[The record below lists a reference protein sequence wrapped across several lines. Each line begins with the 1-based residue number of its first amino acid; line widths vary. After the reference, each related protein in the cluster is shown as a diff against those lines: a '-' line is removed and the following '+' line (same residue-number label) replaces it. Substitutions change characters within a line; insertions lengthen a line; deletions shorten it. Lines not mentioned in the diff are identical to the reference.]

1 MGKINLLT
9 SKVFNRISAGEV
21 VERPFSVVKELV
33 ENAIDAKATKIDIKI
48 ENGGISLIEIIDN
61 GSGIEKDDLSRA
73 ILPHATSKICTVKDL
88 DAIKTLGFRGEALA
102 SIASVSKL
110 SIISKTLEQDCAYKI
125 FVEGGDVSEIEESA
139 GEIGTVMTVKN
150 LFFNTPARE
159 KFLRTPRSEEGD
171 ITATVSRFILGNPD
185 IAFTYY
191 VDNKLVLQS
200 YGDGVESAFISIYEA
215 KTLKDCFLIDSEKN
229 GVKIYG
235 YIGKHY
241 FTKANRSHQTIFING
256 RVVVNNTISS
266 AIANAYS
273 SYLMKR
279 QYPFCVLYLTVPNE
293 IVDVNVHPNKL
304 DVRFSNNQIIYSAV
318 YSILSKTLD
327 GASEALDIVVDKNQ
341 SITNERKDDYVRHN
355 TILPNI
361 ESKNKEDKIGVL
373 NFSDIS
379 EEKNKNIE
387 DIFLQNKAY
396 LESLEK
402 KKNEVQVENVVQNV
416 IKVDKDLRYI
426 GQALNTFL
434 IFEDGED
441 LYFIDQHAAHERVLY
456 DKFIEDFKS
465 NNNTVQPLLIDYI
478 LNVSTEEFEFI
489 SEKVSFLTQLG
500 FSIEEFGRNS
510 YKISTVP
517 TLLSNINLKN
527 FFDELLFDFNS
538 LKKIEVEDLLLEKIS
553 QKACKAAIKSGDK
566 MSDGEVEYL
575 LKLIKGNLG
584 LKCPHGRPIAIKIS
598 RTEIDKW
605 FKRIVWKKY
614 W

>member
-33 ENAIDAKATKIDIKI
+33 ENAIDANATRIDIKI
-48 ENGGISLIEIIDN
+48 ENGGISLIEITDN
-61 GSGIEKDDLSRA
+61 GVGIEKEDLTKA
-73 ILPHATSKICTVKDL
+73 ILPHATSKISTVKDL
-88 DAIKTLGFRGEALA
+88 DSIKTLGFRGEALA

-110 SIISKTLEQDCAYKI
+110 TIVSKTSEQEFAYKLY
-125 FVEGGDVSEIEESA
+125 VEGGDVSEIEESA

-159 KFLRTPRSEEGD
+159 KFLRTARSEEGD
-171 ITATVSRFILGNPD
+171 VTATVSRFILGNPN
-185 IAFTYY
+185 IAFNYY
-191 VDNKLVLQS
+191 VDNKLILQS

-215 KTLKDCFLIDSEKN
+215 KTIKDCFLIDSEKN
-229 GVKIYG
+229 GIKIYG

-256 RVVVNNTISS
+256 RVVVNSTISS

-304 DVRFSNNQIIYSAV
+304 DVRFSNNQIIYGAV
-318 YSILSKTLD
+318 YSVVSKTLD
-327 GASEALDIVVDKNQ
+327 GTREALDIIVNKNQ
-341 SITNERKDDYVRHN
+341 FISNETNDNYVRHN
-355 TILPNI
+355 IVVPNNEIDKI
-361 ESKNKEDKIGVL
+361 ETKDKIGVL
-373 NFSDIS
+373 KFSDVS

-402 KKNEVQVENVVQNV
+402 KKNEVKIENVVQNV
-416 IKVDKDLRYI
+416 IKVDKQFRYI

-489 SEKVSFLTQLG
+489 SEKISFLTKLG

-517 TLLSNINLKN
+517 TLLCNINLKN
-527 FFDELLFDFNS
+527 FFDELLFDYNS

-605 FKRIVWKKY
+605 FKRIV
-614 W
+614 

>member
-33 ENAIDAKATKIDIKI
+33 ENAIDAKATKIEIRI

-61 GSGIEKDDLSRA
+61 GTGIEKDDLSKA
-73 ILPHATSKICTVKDL
+73 ILPHATSKICTVNDL

-110 SIISKTLEQDCAYKI
+110 SIVSKTLEQDSAYKI
-125 FVEGGDVSEIEESA
+125 YVEGGEISPIEECA
-139 GEIGTVMTVKN
+139 GETGTIISVKN

-159 KFLRTPRSEEGD
+159 KFLRTPRSEESD
-171 ITATVSRFILGNPD
+171 ITATVSKFILGNPN

-191 VDNKLVLQS
+191 VDNKLTLQS

-215 KTLKDCFLIDSEKN
+215 KTIKDCFLIDGEKN
-229 GVKIYG
+229 GVKING

-241 FTKANRSHQTIFING
+241 FTKANRLHQTIFING
-256 RVVVNNTISS
+256 RVVVNSTISS

-318 YSILSKTLD
+318 FSILSKTLD
-327 GASEALDIVVDKNQ
+327 GTHEALNIIVDNSKLN
-341 SITNERKDDYVRHN
+341 TNENNNNYVRHN
-355 TILPNI
+355 VVFSNN
-361 ESKNKEDKIGVL
+361 EDKVCDDKIGVL
-373 NFSDIS
+373 KFSDVSIEKS
-379 EEKNKNIE
+379 EEQSKKVE

-402 KKNEVQVENVVQNV
+402 KKNEIQVENVVQSV
-416 IKVDKDLRYI
+416 IKIEKELNYI

-456 DKFIEDFKS
+456 DKFIEDFKT

-478 LNVSTEEFEFI
+478 LNVSNEEFEFI
-489 SEKVSFLTQLG
+489 SGKTTFLTKLG
-500 FSIEEFGRNS
+500 FTIEEFGRNS

-517 TLLSNINLKN
+517 TLLSNINLKS

-538 LKKIEVEDLLLEKIS
+538 LKKIEVEDLLLDKIS

-566 MSDGEVEYL
+566 MSNSEVEFL

-598 RTEIDKW
+598 RMEIDKW
-605 FKRIVWKKY
+605 FKRIV
-614 W
+614 

>member
-33 ENAIDAKATKIDIKI
+33 ENAIDAKATKIEIRI
-48 ENGGISLIEIIDN
+48 ENGGISLIEIIDD
-61 GSGIEKDDLSRA
+61 GTGIEKEDLSKA
-73 ILPHATSKICTVKDL
+73 ILPHATSKICTVNDL

-110 SIISKTLEQDCAYKI
+110 SIISKTLEQDSAYKI
-125 FVEGGDVSEIEESA
+125 YVEGGEISPIEECA
-139 GEIGTVMTVKN
+139 GETGTIISVKN

-171 ITATVSRFILGNPD
+171 ITATVSRFILGNPN

-191 VDNKLVLQS
+191 VDNKLTLQS

-215 KTLKDCFLIDSEKN
+215 KTIKDCFLIDGEKN

-256 RVVVNNTISS
+256 RVVVNSTISS

-318 YSILSKTLD
+318 FSIISKTLD
-327 GASEALDIVVDKNQ
+327 GTREALDIIVDNNKLN
-341 SITNERKDDYVRHN
+341 TNENNDNYVRHN
-355 TILPNI
+355 VVFSNN
-361 ESKNKEDKIGVL
+361 EDKVCGDKIGVL
-373 NFSDIS
+373 KFSDVSIEKS
-379 EEKNKNIE
+379 EEQSKKVE

-402 KKNEVQVENVVQNV
+402 KKNEIQVENVVQSV
-416 IKVDKDLRYI
+416 IKVEKELNYI

-456 DKFIEDFKS
+456 DKFIEDFKT

-478 LNVSTEEFEFI
+478 LNVSNEEFEFI
-489 SEKVSFLTQLG
+489 SGKTTFLTELG
-500 FSIEEFGRNS
+500 FTIEEFGRNS

-517 TLLSNINLKN
+517 TLLSNINLKS

-538 LKKIEVEDLLLEKIS
+538 LKKIEVEDLLLDKIS

-566 MSDGEVEYL
+566 MSNSEVEYL

-598 RTEIDKW
+598 RMEIDKW
-605 FKRIVWKKY
+605 FKRIV
-614 W
+614 

>member
-33 ENAIDAKATKIDIKI
+33 ENAIDAKATKIEIRI

-61 GSGIEKDDLSRA
+61 GTGIEKEDLSKA
-73 ILPHATSKICTVKDL
+73 ILPHATSKIFTVKDL

-110 SIISKTLEQDCAYKI
+110 TIVSKTLEQESAYKI
-125 FVEGGDVSEIEESA
+125 HVEGGDVSEIEESA

-171 ITATVSRFILGNPD
+171 ITATVSRFILGNPN
-185 IAFTYY
+185 IAFNYY

-215 KTLKDCFLIDSEKN
+215 KTLNDCFLIDSEKN

-256 RVVVNNTISS
+256 RVVVNSTISS
-266 AIANAYS
+266 SIANAYS

-304 DVRFSNNQIIYSAV
+304 DVRFSNNQIIYGAV
-318 YSILSKTLD
+318 YSILTKTLD
-327 GASEALDIVVDKNQ
+327 GASEALDIIVDKNKL
-341 SITNERKDDYVRHN
+341 ITNEIKENYVRHN
-355 TILPNI
+355 NSFPNI
-361 ESKNKEDKIGVL
+361 ESKKIEDKIGVL
-373 NFSDIS
+373 NFSDIG
-379 EEKNKNIE
+379 EQKNKNIE

-396 LESLEK
+396 LESLEANK
-402 KKNEVQVENVVQNV
+402 KEIQIKNVLQNV
-416 IKVDKDLRYI
+416 IKVDKELKYI

-456 DKFIEDFKS
+456 DKFIEEFKT

-478 LNVSTEEFEFI
+478 LNVSSEEFDFI
-489 SEKVSFLTQLG
+489 STKTSFLTELG
-500 FSIEEFGRNS
+500 FKIEEFGRNS

-527 FFDELLFDFNS
+527 FFDELLFDYNS

-566 MSDGEVEYL
+566 MSDGEVDYL

-605 FKRIVWKKY
+605 FKRIV
-614 W
+614 

>member
-48 ENGGISLIEIIDN
+48 ENGGISLIEITDN

-110 SIISKTLEQDCAYKI
+110 SIVSKTLEQDCAYKI

-341 SITNERKDDYVRHN
+341 SITNETKDDYVRHN
-355 TILPNI
+355 AILSNI

-396 LESLEK
+396 LESLETK
-402 KKNEVQVENVVQNV
+402 KKEIQVENVVQNV
-416 IKVDKDLRYI
+416 IKVDKELKYI

-456 DKFIEDFKS
+456 DKFIEDFMS

-527 FFDELLFDFNS
+527 FFDELLFDINS

-605 FKRIVWKKY
+605 FKRIV
-614 W
+614 

>member
-33 ENAIDAKATKIDIKI
+33 ENAIDAKATKIEIRI

-61 GSGIEKDDLSRA
+61 GTGIEKEDLSKA
-73 ILPHATSKICTVKDL
+73 ILPHATSKICTVNDL

-110 SIISKTLEQDCAYKI
+110 SIISKTLEQDSAYKI
-125 FVEGGDVSEIEESA
+125 YVEGGEISPIEECA
-139 GEIGTVMTVKN
+139 GETGTIISVKN

-159 KFLRTPRSEEGD
+159 KFLRTPRSEESD
-171 ITATVSRFILGNPD
+171 ITATVSKFILGNPNT
-185 IAFTYY
+185 AFTYY
-191 VDNKLVLQS
+191 VDNKLTLQS

-215 KTLKDCFLIDSEKN
+215 KTIKDCFLIDGEKN
-229 GVKIYG
+229 GVKING

-241 FTKANRSHQTIFING
+241 FTKANRLHQTIFING
-256 RVVVNNTISS
+256 RVVVNSTISS

-318 YSILSKTLD
+318 FSIISKTLD
-327 GASEALDIVVDKNQ
+327 GTHEALNIIVDNNKIN
-341 SITNERKDDYVRHN
+341 TNENNNNYVRHN
-355 TILPNI
+355 VVFSNN
-361 ESKNKEDKIGVL
+361 EDKVCDDKIGVL
-373 NFSDIS
+373 KFSDVSIEKS
-379 EEKNKNIE
+379 EEQSKKVE

-402 KKNEVQVENVVQNV
+402 KKNEIQVENVVQSV
-416 IKVDKDLRYI
+416 IKVEKELNYI

-456 DKFIEDFKS
+456 DKFIEDFKT

-478 LNVSTEEFEFI
+478 LNVSNEEFDFI
-489 SEKVSFLTQLG
+489 SGKSTFLTELG
-500 FSIEEFGRNS
+500 FTIEEFGRNS

-517 TLLSNINLKN
+517 TLLSNINLKS

-538 LKKIEVEDLLLEKIS
+538 LKKIEVEDLLLDKIS

-566 MSDGEVEYL
+566 MSNSEVEYL

-598 RTEIDKW
+598 RMEIDKW
-605 FKRIVWKKY
+605 FKRIV
-614 W
+614 

>member
-396 LESLEK
+396 LESLETK
-402 KKNEVQVENVVQNV
+402 KKDIQVENIVQNV
-416 IKVDKDLRYI
+416 IKVDKELKFI

>member
-73 ILPHATSKICTVKDL
+73 ILPHATSKISTVKDL
-88 DAIKTLGFRGEALA
+88 DSIKTLGFRGEALA

-110 SIISKTLEQDCAYKI
+110 SIVSKTLEQDCAYKI

-327 GASEALDIVVDKNQ
+327 GASEALDIIVDKNQ
-341 SITNERKDDYVRHN
+341 SITNETKGDYVRHN
-355 TILPNI
+355 AILPNI

>member
-110 SIISKTLEQDCAYKI
+110 SIISKTLEQDCAYKLY
-125 FVEGGDVSEIEESA
+125 VEGGDVSEIEESA

-396 LESLEK
+396 LESLETK
-402 KKNEVQVENVVQNV
+402 KKEIQVENIVQNV
-416 IKVDKDLRYI
+416 IKVDKELKYI

-605 FKRIVWKKY
+605 FKRIV
-614 W
+614 

>member
-33 ENAIDAKATKIDIKI
+33 ENAIDAKATKIEIRI

-61 GSGIEKDDLSRA
+61 GTGIEKDDLSKA
-73 ILPHATSKICTVKDL
+73 ILPHATSKICTVNDL

-110 SIISKTLEQDCAYKI
+110 SIISKTLEQDSAYKI
-125 FVEGGDVSEIEESA
+125 YVEGGEISPIEECA
-139 GEIGTVMTVKN
+139 GETGTIISVKN

-171 ITATVSRFILGNPD
+171 ITATVSRFILGNPN

-191 VDNKLVLQS
+191 VDNKLTLQS

-215 KTLKDCFLIDSEKN
+215 KTIKDCFLINSEKN
-229 GVKIYG
+229 GIKING

-241 FTKANRSHQTIFING
+241 FTKANRLHQTIFING
-256 RVVVNNTISS
+256 RVVVNSTISS

-318 YSILSKTLD
+318 FSIISKTLD
-327 GASEALDIVVDKNQ
+327 GTREALDIIIDNNKLN
-341 SITNERKDDYVRHN
+341 TNENNDNYVIHN
-355 TILPNI
+355 VIFSNN
-361 ESKNKEDKIGVL
+361 EDKVCGDKIGVL
-373 NFSDIS
+373 KFSDVSIEKS
-379 EEKNKNIE
+379 EEQSKKVE

-402 KKNEVQVENVVQNV
+402 KKNEIQVENVVQSV
-416 IKVDKDLRYI
+416 IKVEKELNYI

-456 DKFIEDFKS
+456 DKFIEDFKT

-478 LNVSTEEFEFI
+478 LNVSNEEFDFI
-489 SEKVSFLTQLG
+489 SGKSTFLTELG
-500 FSIEEFGRNS
+500 FTIEEFGRNS

-517 TLLSNINLKN
+517 TLLSNINLKS

-538 LKKIEVEDLLLEKIS
+538 LKKIEVEDLLLDKIS

-566 MSDGEVEYL
+566 MSNSEVEYL

-598 RTEIDKW
+598 RMEIDKW
-605 FKRIVWKKY
+605 FKRIV
-614 W
+614 

>member
-33 ENAIDAKATKIDIKI
+33 ENAIDANATRIDIKI
-48 ENGGISLIEIIDN
+48 ENGGISLIEITDN
-61 GSGIEKDDLSRA
+61 GVGIEKEDLTKA
-73 ILPHATSKICTVKDL
+73 ILPHATSKISTVKDL
-88 DAIKTLGFRGEALA
+88 DSIKTLGFRGEALA

-110 SIISKTLEQDCAYKI
+110 TIVSKTSEQEFAYKLY
-125 FVEGGDVSEIEESA
+125 VEGGDVSEIEESA

-159 KFLRTPRSEEGD
+159 KFLRTARSEEGD
-171 ITATVSRFILGNPD
+171 VTTTVSRFILGNPN
-185 IAFTYY
+185 IAFNYY
-191 VDNKLVLQS
+191 VDNKLILQS

-215 KTLKDCFLIDSEKN
+215 KTIKDCFLIDSEKN
-229 GVKIYG
+229 GIKIYG

-241 FTKANRSHQTIFING
+241 YTKANRSHQTIFING
-256 RVVVNNTISS
+256 RVVVNSTISS

-279 QYPFCVLYLTVPNE
+279 QYPFCVLYLIVPNE

-304 DVRFSNNQIIYSAV
+304 DVRFSNNQIIYGAV
-318 YSILSKTLD
+318 YSVVSKTLD
-327 GASEALDIVVDKNQ
+327 GTREALDIIVNKNQ
-341 SITNERKDDYVRHN
+341 FISNETNDNYVRHN
-355 TILPNI
+355 IVVPNI
-361 ESKNKEDKIGVL
+361 EIEKIETKDKIGVL
-373 NFSDIS
+373 KFSDVG

-402 KKNEVQVENVVQNV
+402 KKNEVKIENVVQNV
-416 IKVDKDLRYI
+416 IKVDKQFRYI

-489 SEKVSFLTQLG
+489 SEKISFLTKLG

-517 TLLSNINLKN
+517 TLLCNINLKN
-527 FFDELLFDFNS
+527 FFDELLFDYNS

-605 FKRIVWKKY
+605 FKRIV
-614 W
+614 

>member
-33 ENAIDAKATKIDIKI
+33 ENAIDAKATKIEIRI

-61 GSGIEKDDLSRA
+61 GTGIEKEDLSKA
-73 ILPHATSKICTVKDL
+73 ILPHATSKICTVNDL

-110 SIISKTLEQDCAYKI
+110 SIISKTLEQDSAYKI
-125 FVEGGDVSEIEESA
+125 YVEGGEISPIEECA
-139 GEIGTVMTVKN
+139 GETGTIISVKN

-159 KFLRTPRSEEGD
+159 KFLRTPRSEESD
-171 ITATVSRFILGNPD
+171 ITATVSKFILGNPN

-191 VDNKLVLQS
+191 VDNKLTLQS

-215 KTLKDCFLIDSEKN
+215 KTIKDCFLIDGEKN
-229 GVKIYG
+229 GVKING

-241 FTKANRSHQTIFING
+241 FTKANRLHQTIFING
-256 RVVVNNTISS
+256 RVVVNSTISS

-318 YSILSKTLD
+318 FSIISKTLD
-327 GASEALDIVVDKNQ
+327 GTHEALNIIVDNNKLN
-341 SITNERKDDYVRHN
+341 TNESINNYVRHN
-355 TILPNI
+355 VVFSSN
-361 ESKNKEDKIGVL
+361 EDKVCDDKIGVL
-373 NFSDIS
+373 KFSDVSIEKS
-379 EEKNKNIE
+379 EEQSKKVE

-402 KKNEVQVENVVQNV
+402 KKNEIQVENVVQSV
-416 IKVDKDLRYI
+416 IKVEKELNYI

-456 DKFIEDFKS
+456 DKFIEDFKT

-478 LNVSTEEFEFI
+478 LNVSNEEFEFI
-489 SEKVSFLTQLG
+489 SGKTTFLTELG
-500 FSIEEFGRNS
+500 FTIEEFGRNS

-517 TLLSNINLKN
+517 TLLSNINLKS

-538 LKKIEVEDLLLEKIS
+538 LKKIEVEDLLLDKIS

-566 MSDGEVEYL
+566 MSNSEVEYL
-575 LKLIKGNLG
+575 LKLIKNNLG

-598 RTEIDKW
+598 RMEIDKW
-605 FKRIVWKKY
+605 FKRIV
-614 W
+614 

>member
-33 ENAIDAKATKIDIKI
+33 ENAIDAKATKIEIRI

-110 SIISKTLEQDCAYKI
+110 SIVSKTLEQDCAYKLY
-125 FVEGGDVSEIEESA
+125 VEGGDVSEIEESA

-200 YGDGVESAFISIYEA
+200 YGDGIESAFISIYEA

-327 GASEALDIVVDKNQ
+327 GASEALDIIVDKNQ
-341 SITNERKDDYVRHN
+341 SITNETKGDYVRHN
-355 TILPNI
+355 AILPNI

-527 FFDELLFDFNS
+527 FFDELLFDCNL

-605 FKRIVWKKY
+605 FKRIV
-614 W
+614 